1 MADKKEV
8 CLTMHQPWA
17 SLLVHGIK
25 RIEGRSW
32 SSSVR
37 GRLWIHAAAKVPE
50 PETIRELERFYTE
63 VYAAQ
68 GIKDIKFPEFYPT
81 SVLLGCVNVVDC
93 VKLEEL
99 VSREELPQS
108 IRMEALSECC
118 WLCEEPQKL
127 VIPFQM
133 RGWQGVYNLEKKI
146 ASAAVG
152 GLKAVQGPG
161 PVKFSGLGVSSK
173 SPGKAIK
180 NT

>member
-1 MADKKEV
+1 
-8 CLTMHQPWA
+8 MHQPWA

-32 SSSVR
+32 SSSAVCGYTQLQR
-37 GRLWIHAAAKVPE
+37 CPSQRQFESWSASTL
-50 PETIRELERFYTE
+50 RFTLHK
-63 VYAAQ
+63 
-68 GIKDIKFPEFYPT
+68 GSKTSNFPSFIQRRCC
-81 SVLLGCVNVVDC
+81 S
-93 VKLEEL
+93 LEEL